1 MRRYYIDTS
10 VFGGCFE
17 GEWIEASM
25 RLLDLV
31 HGGRVKIVT
40 SAIVRAELVGAP
52 ERVRRLV
59 ESLPATAFEVALI
72 TAEVDRLQQAYLA
85 AGVLGKRSEDDAA
98 HVAVA
103 SVARVDAI
111 VSWNFRDLVREDRI
125 RGFNRVNLEV
135 GYGLIMIVSPQEVR
149 FDDDQEG

>member
-17 GEWIEASM
+17 GEWIEAST

-31 HGGRVKIVT
+31 RNGRVRIVT
-40 SAIVRAELVGAP
+40 SAIVQAELDGAP
-52 ERVRRLV
+52 DRVRRLV
-59 ESLPATAFEVALI
+59 ESLPATAFEVGAI
-72 TAEVDRLQQAYLA
+72 TDEVRQLQDAYLA

-103 SVARVDAI
+103 SIAKVDAI
-111 VSWNFRDLVREDRI
+111 VSWN
-125 RGFNRVNLEV
+125 
-135 GYGLIMIVSPQEVR
+135 
-149 FDDDQEG
+149 

>member
-1 MRRYYIDTS
+1 MDTS
-10 VFGGCFE
+10 VFGACFE
-17 GEWIEASM
+17 GEWIDASM
-25 RLLDLV
+25 RLIKLV
-31 HGGRVKIVT
+31 RDGRVKIVT
-40 SAIVRAELVGAP
+40 SAIVQAELVGAP

-59 ESLPATAFEVALI
+59 ESLPTTAFEVAMI

-85 AGVLGKRSEDDAA
+85 AGVLGKRSVDDAA

-103 SVARVDAI
+103 SIARVDAI

-125 RGFNRVNLEV
+125 RGFNRVNLGA

>member
-1 MRRYYIDTS
+1 
-10 VFGGCFE
+10 
-17 GEWIEASM
+17 
-25 RLLDLV
+25 V
-31 HGGRVKIVT
+31 H
-40 SAIVRAELVGAP
+40 
-52 ERVRRLV
+52 
-59 ESLPATAFEVALI
+59 
-72 TAEVDRLQQAYLA
+72 RLQQAYLA
-85 AGVLGKRSEDDAA
+85 AGVLGKRSEGDAA

-125 RGFNRVNLEV
+125 RGFNRVNLGA